1 MRLLSL
7 IRNDVRF
14 QVRYGFYVIYAILCF
29 FYVGI
34 LAALPESIRK
44 TVAIIFIYS
53 DPAALGL
60 FLMGAMILLEKSE
73 HVLQTFAVSPVRVE
87 EYVFAKAVA
96 MAFTA
101 TIIAGVLAFAAG
113 MERWSLVALSAGI
126 TSVIFT
132 LLGIALASKI
142 TTLNQF
148 IIITTPFEIFMFV
161 PALFYLFGNQDGIMK
176 LIPPNICMG
185 LLMEEHWNG
194 WIEGSIL
201 LFTIGLLFVWAVNAT
216 KKSWRKQGM

>member
-1 MRLLSL
+1 MRLFSL
-7 IRNDVRF
+7 IRNDVKF
-14 QVRYGFYVIYAILCF
+14 QLRYGFYVIYAILCI
-29 FYVGI
+29 FYAGI
-34 LAALPESIRK
+34 LFALPESVRK
-44 TVAIIFIYS
+44 TVAIILIYS

-87 EYVFAKAVA
+87 EYVLAKAVA
-96 MAFTA
+96 MAVTA
-101 TIIAGVLAFAAG
+101 TVIGGVLALTAG
-113 MERWSLVALSAGI
+113 MERWPLIALFAGI
-126 TSVIFT
+126 TSILFT

-148 IIITTPFEIFMFV
+148 IIITTPFEIIMFV
-161 PALFYLFGNQDGIMK
+161 PALFYLFGKQNGVMK

-201 LFTIGLLFVWAVNAT
+201 LLTIGLLFLWAVTAT
-216 KKSWRKQGM
+216 KSAWRRQAH

>member
-7 IRNDVRF
+7 IQNDVKF
-14 QVRYGFYVIYAILCF
+14 QIRYGFYVIYAILCI

-34 LAALPESIRK
+34 LSALPESARK
-44 TVAIIFIYS
+44 TVAIILIYS

-60 FLMGAMILLEKSE
+60 FLMGAMILLEKGE

-87 EYVFAKAVA
+87 EYVLAKAVA
-96 MAFTA
+96 MAVTA
-101 TIIAGVLAFAAG
+101 TVIAGVLAFAAG
-113 MERWSLVALSAGI
+113 MERWPLIALFAGI
-126 TSVIFT
+126 TSILFT

-148 IIITTPFEIFMFV
+148 IIITTPFEIIMFV
-161 PALFYLFGNQDGIMK
+161 PALFYLFGKQNGVMK

-201 LFTIGLLFVWAVNAT
+201 LFTIVLLFLWAVTAT
-216 KKSWRKQGM
+216 KRAWRRQVH